1 MSGVHIDSSDAEL
14 RFHLRCYL
22 EVAWSAA
29 ERVNWRWTESAY
41 TLYDERG
48 MRAVAMERGMS
59 ASPGVLAAQS
69 SEAAHGNTLRRRGI
83 QSRAA
88 RPASGPPRPSSEP
101 TTNEGDDRQGG
112 HETHQAGSILMVLG
126 LEVCGSEEVVLCANG
141 NGAELALNKLADLV
155 ARPRRTGP

>member
-29 ERVNWRWTESAY
+29 ACVNWRWTESAY

-48 MRAVAMERGMS
+48 MRAVAMERGVS

-69 SEAAHGNTLRRRGI
+69 SEAAHGNTFVVGSNVGLHAG
-83 QSRAA
+83 Q
-88 RPASGPPRPSSEP
+88 RPSSSK
-101 TTNEGDDRQGG
+101 Q
-112 HETHQAGSILMVLG
+112 
-126 LEVCGSEEVVLCANG
+126 
-141 NGAELALNKLADLV
+141 
-155 ARPRRTGP
+155 RTDYQ

>member
-1 MSGVHIDSSDAEL
+1 MSVHIDSSDAEL

-29 ERVNWRWTESAY
+29 ERVNWRWTKSAY

-48 MRAVAMERGMS
+48 MRAVAMERGVS

-88 RPASGPPRPSSEP
+88 RPASALFVQAANP
-101 TTNEGDDRQGG
+101 TTSEGDDRQGG
-112 HETHQAGSILMVLG
+112 HEPVRAGSILMVLG
-126 LEVCGSEEVVLCANG
+126 LEVRGSEEVVLCD
-141 NGAELALNKLADLV
+141 GAELALNKLADLV
-155 ARPRRTGP
+155 VRPRRTGP